1 MRTDSEGRLSI
12 SRRPARRL
20 AGRGAARALT
30 KLTLIAAAAGLAALA
45 GAAGAL
51 ADEPA
56 PAAAAAAAAP
66 AAPGAPAADQA
77 AAPCPGAEAVLERA
91 AAAQGDPAALARL
104 RNRLLTGRM
113 EIPAFGLTAPLTVY
127 KARPNLSYGLIES
140 EQLGRLE
147 SGTDGETWWEN
158 STMQGPR
165 VKQGSELAASR
176 RDDDF
181 DGLLNWRR
189 WFAAWDCVGA
199 AEVEGRPAWKL
210 ALTVKDGGAETWCF
224 DQETG
229 LPVRAELTV
238 ENEQGKIPVEIT
250 FLDYRPV
257 DGAMVSFTT
266 RQVLMGGV
274 QTLLLR
280 VEKVEH
286 NVELP
291 AGRFALP
298 DEVRALRDKLRE
310 TPAGQ

>member
-1 MRTDSEGRLSI
+1 MRINGEDRLAI
-12 SRRPARRL
+12 LRRPGRRRAARR
-20 AGRGAARALT
+20 AARALT
-30 KLTLIAAAAGLAALA
+30 IPGLIAAAAGLAALA
-45 GAAGAL
+45 GAVGAL
-51 ADEPA
+51 AGEPA
-56 PAAAAAAAAP
+56 PAAVAAAAP
-66 AAPGAPAADQA
+66 AADPA

-91 AAAQGDPAALARL
+91 AAAQGDPAALAGL
-104 RNRLLTGRM
+104 QNRLITGQL
-113 EIPAFGLTAPLTVY
+113 EIPAFGLTAPLTIW

-147 SGTDGETWWEN
+147 TGTDGQTWWEN

-165 VKQGSELAASR
+165 IKHGPELAAAR

-181 DGLLNWRR
+181 DAFLNWRQ
-189 WFAAWDCVGA
+189 WLTAWECEGA

-229 LPVRAELTV
+229 LPVRAEMTV

-280 VEKVEH
+280 TEKVEH

>member
-1 MRTDSEGRLSI
+1 MKTRSEGRLSTLQPRI
-12 SRRPARRL
+12 RGR
-20 AGRGAARALT
+20 AGAGSARALAMRALLGAAVIWGAAT
-30 KLTLIAAAAGLAALA
+30 AIAAAA
-45 GAAGAL
+45 
-51 ADEPA
+51 EPA
-56 PAAAAAAAAP
+56 PAAA
-66 AAPGAPAADQA
+66 QA

-91 AAAQGDPAALARL
+91 AAAQGDPAALAKL
-104 RNRLLTGRM
+104 QNRLITGQM
-113 EIPAFGLTAPLTVY
+113 EIPAFGLTAPLTVA

-165 VKQGSELAASR
+165 IKQGPELAAAR

-181 DGLLNWRR
+181 DALLNWRQ
-189 WFAAWDCVGA
+189 WFTAWDCVGA
-199 AEVEGRPAWKL
+199 AEVEGRSAWKL

-257 DGAMVSFTT
+257 DGVMVSFTT

-274 QTLLLR
+274 QTLLMR
-280 VEKVEH
+280 AEKIEH